1 MSQNQSIQSNSNG
14 AVRLAQ
20 PDPEVVVPT
29 KRRQFTVA
37 DKLRI
42 LAETDRCEAGQ
53 IGAVLRREG
62 LYSSHLTKWRR
73 QRAEGQLSGR
83 TNSRRGRKADP
94 QAAELAALR
103 REKERLQAELDQAR
117 LIIEVQKKLCQL
129 FGLPTSQGDGSN

>member
-1 MSQNQSIQSNSNG
+1 MSQNQSIHTNPNG
-14 AVRLAQ
+14 TVPLDQ
-20 PDPEVVVPT
+20 PDPEVVVPA

-42 LAETDRCEAGQ
+42 LDEIDRCEPGQ

-73 QRAEGQLSGR
+73 QRADGQLQGR
-83 TNSRRGRKADP
+83 TSQRRGRKAEP

-103 REKERLQAELDQAR
+103 RENERLQAELEQAR

-129 FGLPTSQGDGSN
+129 FGLPTHQGDGSN

>member
-1 MSQNQSIQSNSNG
+1 MSQNQSIQTNSNG
-14 AVRLAQ
+14 PVRMDQL
-20 PDPEVVVPT
+20 DSEVVVPA

-42 LAETDRCEAGQ
+42 LEETDRCEAGQ

-83 TNSRRGRKADP
+83 TSPGPGRKTEP
-94 QAAELAALR
+94 HAAELIALR
-103 REKERLQAELDQAR
+103 REKERL
-117 LIIEVQKKLCQL
+117 
-129 FGLPTSQGDGSN
+129 

>member
-1 MSQNQSIQSNSNG
+1 MSQNQSIHTNPNG
-14 AVRLAQ
+14 TVPLDQ
-20 PDPEVVVPT
+20 PDPEVVVPA

-42 LAETDRCEAGQ
+42 LDEIDRCEPGQ

-73 QRAEGQLSGR
+73 QRADGQLQGR
-83 TNSRRGRKADP
+83 TSQRRGRKAEP
-94 QAAELAALR
+94 QAVELAALR
-103 REKERLQAELDQAR
+103 RENERLQAELEQAR

-129 FGLPTSQGDGSN
+129 FGLPTQPGDGNN

>member
-1 MSQNQSIQSNSNG
+1 MIQNQSIQSNSKG

-20 PDPEVVVPT
+20 PDPEVVGPT

-37 DKLRI
+37 DKRRI
-42 LAETDRCEAGQ
+42 LDETDRCEAGQ

-83 TNSRRGRKADP
+83 TNAGRGRKADP
-94 QAAELAALR
+94 QAAELAVLR
-103 REKERLQAELDQAR
+103 REKDQLQAELEQAR

-129 FGLPTSQGDGSN
+129 FGLPTQAGDGSN

>member
-14 AVRLAQ
+14 AVRWAQ

-42 LAETDRCEAGQ
+42 LDETDRCEAGQ

-83 TNSRRGRKADP
+83 INSRRGRKADP
-94 QAAELAALR
+94 QAAELTTLR
-103 REKERLQAELDQAR
+103 REKERLQAELEQAR

-129 FGLPTSQGDGSN
+129 FGLPTQPGDGSN